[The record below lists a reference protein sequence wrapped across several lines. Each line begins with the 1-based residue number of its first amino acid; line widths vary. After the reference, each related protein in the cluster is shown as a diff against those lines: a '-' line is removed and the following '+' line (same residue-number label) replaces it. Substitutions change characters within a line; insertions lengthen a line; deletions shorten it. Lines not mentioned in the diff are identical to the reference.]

1 MSKLSNRTREI
12 LVGLLFVSPWIV
24 GFSVFG
30 IFPIIYSL
38 FLSFNKVTITAEG
51 IETVFIAIENY
62 QTALTSRPEMVEAL
76 MAFLQESLFMVFII
90 NVFAI
95 LFAVILNGK
104 IKGRGFFRTIFFLP
118 VVVVSGPVMA
128 ELLDKNVITMPNI
141 GSFQI
146 VNILLTLNFSK

>member
-1 MSKLSNRTREI
+1 MSKLSNRTREM
-12 LVGLLFVSPWIV
+12 LTGLFFIFPWIIGFAVFGLFPIVYSLYLSLNDVTISASGIKTVFV
-24 GFSVFG
+24 GFG
-30 IFPIIYSL
+30 
-38 FLSFNKVTITAEG
+38 
-51 IETVFIAIENY
+51 NY
-62 QTALTSRPEMVEAL
+62 QAAFTTSAAMIQAL
-76 MAFLQESLFMVFII
+76 MTFLKESLFMVFII

-146 VNILLTLNFSK
+146 VNILGATSCT